1 MTVNSVAATWF
12 CFDLGV
18 DYDTIVDVLTNRSR
32 EQRQLISR
40 AFQER
45 TKQVRPLTSQE
56 LWTGWGPLGGLE
68 IQPYPAPPS

>member
-12 CFDLGV
+12 SLGLGV

-45 TKQVRPLTSQE
+45 TKQV
-56 LWTGWGPLGGLE
+56 
-68 IQPYPAPPS
+68 